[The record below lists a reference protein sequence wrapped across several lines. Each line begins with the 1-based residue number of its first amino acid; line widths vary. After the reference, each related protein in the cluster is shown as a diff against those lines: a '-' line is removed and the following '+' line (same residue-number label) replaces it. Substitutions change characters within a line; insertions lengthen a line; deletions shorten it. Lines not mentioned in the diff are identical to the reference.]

1 MEENLEEKIIHY
13 LQKHS
18 LTITT
23 VESCTGGMVASRLV
37 NVSGASDVFK
47 EGYITYSESA
57 KQKLVHVKEETIKKY
72 NVVSTQVAEEMA
84 IGGAQAAE
92 ADASISVTGLAGPTG
107 GTNEIP
113 VGTVCFG
120 IYYKNT
126 VKVFR
131 ENFLG
136 TRLNIREQ
144 ATEKA
149 LELMMNL
156 LLSVGN

>member
-57 KQKLVHVKEETIKKY
+57 NRNWFMLKKKL
-72 NVVSTQVAEEMA
+72 
-84 IGGAQAAE
+84 
-92 ADASISVTGLAGPTG
+92 
-107 GTNEIP
+107 
-113 VGTVCFG
+113 
-120 IYYKNT
+120 
-126 VKVFR
+126 
-131 ENFLG
+131 
-136 TRLNIREQ
+136 
-144 ATEKA
+144 
-149 LELMMNL
+149 
-156 LLSVGN
+156 